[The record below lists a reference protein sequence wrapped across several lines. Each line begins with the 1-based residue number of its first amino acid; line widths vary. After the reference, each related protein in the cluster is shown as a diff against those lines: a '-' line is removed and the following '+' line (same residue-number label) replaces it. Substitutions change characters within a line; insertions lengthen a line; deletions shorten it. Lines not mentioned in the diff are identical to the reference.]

1 MHWKIAVSYLV
12 GYVFLDWV
20 SYVHPVLP
28 LSITPWNP
36 PPALS
41 LFLLLCFG
49 LRNWPLLFVAA
60 LAADVLVRGVPGTW
74 AVHVEA
80 AALLTAVYG
89 GAAFVLRKRLPG
101 GARIETAHDLWNFF
115 LVAVP
120 ATFVVACSYV
130 GLFATVGRVT
140 FDELVP
146 NIAKH
151 WVGDLNG
158 ILVFT
163 PMLMAVHALRQ
174 APLRWPGPRV
184 VLEAGAQTASIVLS
198 LWVVFGL
205 PQIDEFKFFYLLFL
219 PLIWISVRWGLL
231 GATLALVGVQLG
243 LIVAIQ
249 LGGYHSATFV
259 QLQFLMLAL
268 AITGLMLGTVVS
280 QRERMEQALMNK
292 QTSLNRAL
300 QFAAA
305 GEMTSALA
313 HELNQPVTALSNY
326 LRAAQSILTRSD
338 RDERLLDETLNK
350 AASEAQR
357 AARVVQQL
365 REFFR
370 RGATNM
376 AEVDIAALVAEV
388 IETVRSRA
396 TTAEVQ
402 LEVVLPPGLPPLP
415 ADRTQ
420 LAMVLHNLLV
430 NAIEAI
436 VASAPKRRL
445 VRVELIDQLDA
456 VKVVVDDTGPGIA
469 PDIEATMFEPF
480 ATSKPEGMGLGL
492 AISRTMVRAHGGD
505 LAAERLPGGGARF
518 VLSLPRGAAQR

>member
-1 MHWKIAVSYLV
+1 MHWRIAVSYLV

-41 LFLLLCFG
+41 LFLLLYFG

-60 LAADVLVRGVPGTW
+60 LAADVLVRGIPGSW

-80 AALLTAVYG
+80 AALLTAIYG
-89 GAAFVLRKRLPG
+89 GAAWVLRKHLPG
-101 GARIETAHDLWNFF
+101 GTRIETARDLWVFF

-130 GLFATVGRVT
+130 GLFATVGRVSV
-140 FDELVP
+140 DQMLP

-163 PMLMAVHALRQ
+163 PMLMAVVALRQ
-174 APLRWPGPRV
+174 ARLRWPGPRV
-184 VLEAGAQTASIVLS
+184 LLEVAAQSASIVVS

-205 PQIDEFKFFYLLFL
+205 LQTDEFKFFYLLFL
-219 PLIWISVRWGLL
+219 PLIWIAVRWGLP

-259 QLQFLMLAL
+259 QLQFLMLTL
-268 AITGLMLGTVVS
+268 SITGLMLGAIVS
-280 QRERMEQALMNK
+280 QRERMERQLTNK

-326 LRAAQSILTRSD
+326 LRSAQTILQRPD

-350 AASEAQR
+350 AAGEAQR

-376 AEVDIAALVAEV
+376 ASVDLAALIAEV
-388 IETVRSRA
+388 VETVRSRA
-396 TTAEVQ
+396 ATAEVQ
-402 LEVVLPPGLPPLP
+402 LEVVLPADLPPLP

-436 VASAPKRRL
+436 VASAPRQRL
-445 VRVELIDQLDA
+445 VHVALLDHGDA
-456 VKVVVDDTGPGIA
+456 VRILIDDTGPGIA
-469 PDIEATMFEPF
+469 PEIEATMFEPF

-492 AISRTMVRAHGGD
+492 AISRTLVRAHGGE
-505 LAAERLPGGGARF
+505 LAAEHRPAGGTRF
-518 VLSLPRGAAQR
+518 VLSLPRDARPS